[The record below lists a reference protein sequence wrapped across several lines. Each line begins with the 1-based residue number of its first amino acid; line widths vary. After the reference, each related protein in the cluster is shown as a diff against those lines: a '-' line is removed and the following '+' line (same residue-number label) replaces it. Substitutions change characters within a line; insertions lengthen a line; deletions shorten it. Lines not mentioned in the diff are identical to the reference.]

1 MNERNAPAPDPARRR
16 LALRCCTLLVSLT
29 GLLLCAGN
37 AGAANVTVTA
47 SGTTPTSVA
56 FSPDA
61 VTINQG
67 DTVTFTQVS
76 GSHNV
81 MFVGESLA
89 MPSIPGMGWSFARTF
104 STPGT
109 FNYYC
114 VPHRTL
120 GMTGTVTVTAAPP
133 PPPGGGTP
141 PPSPAPGDP
150 GQPKTELKL
159 RLKLSDATPAKG
171 KRVRFFGSV
180 RPAIEGRV
188 LIQRRGRKGS
198 YKTVAKA
205 SLKEGTTSSTYS
217 RRVRAVPGVYRAR
230 ILATA
235 GHEAANSS
243 TRRVK
248 TG

>member
-1 MNERNAPAPDPARRR
+1 MNERAAPAPDPTRRP
-16 LALRCCTLLVSLT
+16 LALRGWALLVSLA
-29 GLLLCAGN
+29 GLLGFAGS
-37 AGAANVTVTA
+37 ASAADQTVTA
-47 SGTTPTSVA
+47 SSFMFDPTPVN
-56 FSPDA
+56 
-61 VTINQG
+61 INVG
-67 DTVTFTQVS
+67 DTVTWNNAGGT
-76 GSHNV
+76 HNV
-81 MFVGESLA
+81 KFADQSSALLA
-89 MPSIPGMGWSFARTF
+89 PSPPGPAWPVSRRFDVAGTYSYVCQPHQAMG
-104 STPGT
+104 
-109 FNYYC
+109 
-114 VPHRTL
+114 
-120 GMTGTVTVTAAPP
+120 MIGTVTVTAAAP

-141 PPSPAPGDP
+141 PPSPGPGDP

-205 SLKEGTTSSTYS
+205 KLKEGTTSSTYS
-217 RRVRAVPGVYRAR
+217 RRVRAVAGVYRAR